1 MIWTCVI
8 RYHRNRIILI
18 SIFLTVHLQ
27 KSPEKNGQKVQN
39 CECFETGEK
48 TSHKKGECLPK
59 LRFLSTDQK
68 FNKNGNKTRCDS
80 LVWSTWHFFCRHDF
94 VMNSKKNDS
103 NRRNLL
109 TFFRVEQKVAVWWKM
124 NRNSNVEMFG
134 IHQTVWCWVW
144 AIAQREKKPLDFKRF
159 NRSNSSILPVGFIR
173 YRWIDPS
180 EMLHQANTNGYL

>member
-1 MIWTCVI
+1 MARKCKIVNVS
-8 RYHRNRIILI
+8 RL
-18 SIFLTVHLQ
+18 
-27 KSPEKNGQKVQN
+27 EKKLH
-39 CECFETGEK
+39 T
-48 TSHKKGECLPK
+48 KKGNVFRNYVFSALTIN
-59 LRFLSTDQK
+59 STK
-68 FNKNGNKTRCDS
+68 TGNKTRCDS

-144 AIAQREKKPLDFKRF
+144 AIPQREKQPLDFKRF
-159 NRSNSSILPVGFIR
+159 DRSNSSILPVGFIR